1 MTFSSVM
8 VDHLTEPHATGSL
21 YLLKQFY
28 NFYLLLFIKD
38 TNFFLLCQRSCLKRA
53 FRSFTCL
60 LVYMY
65 LSIKSQYELSYFALF
80 YNVNELV
87 CFTNLR
93 RLFESTKFIFNF
105 FWLPNHSRPFTLV
118 VKGLADL
125 HNGFVILGR
134 RSVHKPCTSL
144 G

>member
-8 VDHLTEPHATGSL
+8 ADPHTTGSL
-21 YLLKQFY
+21 YLLKHSY

-53 FRSFTCL
+53 FRSFTYL

-93 RLFESTKFIFNF
+93 RLFESTKNLFLISFDYPTTHVLLLL
-105 FWLPNHSRPFTLV
+105 WLKVLRTSIT
-118 VKGLADL
+118 GL
-125 HNGFVILGR
+125 
-134 RSVHKPCTSL
+134 SY
-144 G
+144 